1 MNEAR
6 VRRWLLLSLVLNVF
20 LAGGVAGGA
29 VRWWLTERGLS
40 ERVAATTTTEPPR
53 GLRYAADELS
63 AEQRRSF
70 RVGLRDARRAAAAP
84 IQVAREG
91 RQEVLRL
98 MREPELDAGAVTQ
111 ALARTRE
118 ADMATRARFEIS
130 VVDFAR
136 TLSPAERQTFASGL
150 ARRTAQPADA
160 GASRP

>member
-1 MNEAR
+1 MNQSR

-29 VRWWLTERGLS
+29 VRWWLTER
-40 ERVAATTTTEPPR
+40 VAGTTAAEPPR

-70 RVGLRDARRAAAAP
+70 RLGLRDARRAAAVP
-84 IQVAREG
+84 IQGAREG

-98 MREPELDAGAVTQ
+98 MREPELDAGAVAQ

-118 ADMATRARFEIS
+118 ADMAARARFEIS

-136 TLSPAERQTFASGL
+136 TLSQAERQTFASGL
-150 ARRTAQPADA
+150 ARRTAASPADA
-160 GASRP
+160 AASRP

>member
-1 MNEAR
+1 MSESG

-29 VRWWLTERGLS
+29 ARWWLTERG
-40 ERVAATTTTEPPR
+40 AGTTANEPPR

-63 AEQRRSF
+63 PEQRRGF
-70 RVGLRDARRAAAAP
+70 RLGLRDARRAASAP
-84 IQVAREG
+84 LQAAREG

-98 MREPELDAGAVTQ
+98 LREPQLDSAAVAR

-118 ADMATRARFEIS
+118 ADMAARARFETS
-130 VVDFAR
+130 VVEFAR
-136 TLSPAERQTFASGL
+136 TLSPGERQTFADGL
-150 ARRTAQPADA
+150 ARRTAAAPADA